1 MTVAWWWSGRSEA
14 MSADPTMPGAG
25 RLQVRLRGLLGD
37 ALDANRRGRLS
48 RFIIDETSP
57 ALRLFAAAHR
67 ERNTEGDW
75 YGEHA
80 GKWLIA
86 AARAAA
92 RSGDAVLRQRV
103 QHGARWLADQQ
114 LPDGYLGTYAASH
127 RFTVPQPPK
136 PGTWDGAPARRT
148 WDAWIHAYLVLGL
161 LEVHRHFPE
170 QKLLDAACRIGDAFL
185 HALTDG
191 GIDITTLGNHHGM
204 SATVL
209 LDPAAQ
215 LFLDTGEKRYLDLA
229 WRILEQADAEPRL
242 ALLRQALAGADAA
255 EIATGK
261 AYQLQWN
268 LVGLAKLWR
277 ATGHDELL
285 RAVQSL
291 WTSIRTHHLT
301 AGGGPWGGVAH
312 RSREVFNAPG
322 TFSPHGYV
330 ETCSTL
336 AWIQLN
342 RELLALTGD
351 VRHAEEIERSAYN
364 DLLGAFA
371 PNGEDWCYY
380 VFPNGQRVHTTYW
393 RCCKSSGAIAL
404 EELAEAA
411 WSLDVTG
418 PVPAL
423 SMNLPGT
430 AEVDAALPDGRSF
443 SVSASGAY
451 PFDGRLA
458 LDIRCP
464 EPLRL
469 ALRLRVP
476 PWAGGATLQVGDAAP
491 QPVEAGAYATI
502 DRRWAGGERVLLA
515 VPMAPRFQR
524 ALNRNVQES
533 RAPDGAIV
541 RQQVLRQDFVALLR
555 GPLVYATDGL
565 VDGYRSAETIR
576 LPDEVLDGEV
586 PASACVQTLADDD
599 KAGDTTEGPRLR
611 LDLPDRPSIHFAPYY
626 RAGGRRHGAWR
637 LTWLSLAPADELP
650 PTDEPPIDEQ
660 A

>member
-1 MTVAWWWSGRSEA
+1 
-14 MSADPTMPGAG
+14 MSADPTMRSAG

-37 ALDANRRGRLS
+37 ALDASRRGRLS
-48 RFIIDETSP
+48 RFIVDETSP
-57 ALRLFAAAHR
+57 ALRLFAPAHR
-67 ERNTEGDW
+67 DRNTEGDW

-92 RSGDAVLRQRV
+92 RSGDAGLRGRV
-103 QHGARWLADQQ
+103 QHAARWLADQQ

-127 RFTVPQPPK
+127 RLTVPQPPK
-136 PGTWDGAPARRT
+136 PVTWDGAPARRT
-148 WDAWIHAYLVLGL
+148 WDAWIHAYLILGL

-170 QKLLDAACRIGDAFL
+170 QRLLDAACRIGDLCL

-191 GIDITTLGNHHGM
+191 GIDVTTLGNHHGM

-215 LFLDTGEKRYLDLA
+215 LYLDTGEPRYLDLA
-229 WRILEQADAEPRL
+229 WRILEQAEAEPRL
-242 ALLRQALAGADAA
+242 ALMRQALAGADAA

-277 ATGHDELL
+277 ATGRDELL
-285 RAVQSL
+285 RAVRTL

-301 AGGGPWGGVAH
+301 PGGGPWGGVAH

-336 AWIQLN
+336 AWVQLN

-351 VRHAEEIERSAYN
+351 ARHADEIERSAYN

-404 EELAEAA
+404 EELADAA

-423 SMNLPGT
+423 AMNLPGP
-430 AEVDAALPDGRSF
+430 AEVDATLPDGRVL
-443 SVSASGAY
+443 SVTASGAY
-451 PFDGRLA
+451 PFDGRLQI
-458 LDIRCP
+458 DVRCDA
-464 EPLRL
+464 PLRA
-469 ALRLRVP
+469 ALKLCVP
-476 PWAGGATLQVGDAAP
+476 PWAAGAQLQVGDTTP
-491 QPVEAGAYATI
+491 QPVDAGGYTII
-502 DRRWAGGERVLLA
+502 DRTWSGETRVMLTL
-515 VPMAPRFQR
+515 PMAPRFER

-533 RAPDGAIV
+533 RAPDGATV

-565 VDGYRSAETIR
+565 IDGYKTAETIR
-576 LPDEVLDGEV
+576 LPAAVLAGDTPASSCV
-586 PASACVQTLADDD
+586 RTLPASADD
-599 KAGDTTEGPRLR
+599 EGPRLQ
-611 LDLPDRPSIHFAPYY
+611 LELTDRAPIPFAPYY

-650 PTDEPPIDEQ
+650 PTDEPPIDHHD